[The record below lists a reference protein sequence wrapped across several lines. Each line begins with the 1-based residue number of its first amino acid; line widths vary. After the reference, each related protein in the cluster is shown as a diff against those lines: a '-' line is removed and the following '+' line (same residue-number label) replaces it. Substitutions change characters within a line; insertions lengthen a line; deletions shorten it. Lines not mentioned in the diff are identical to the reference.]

1 MSVAAEFDSL
11 LQKIG
16 AITNIFTKAHGSY
29 KTVSLSEVTKL
40 ARVEPLTVVSKDC
53 MNLEY
58 LPDVLQTLTN
68 VFTGYYLQAVALQT
82 KIDNVNIRKVLDRL
96 NPDRDFHHPAFESH
110 KDIQTISIENYK
122 FRLPGL
128 GELALEASQSAD
140 LQSNLPTPE
149 FSGPEASKVLNE
161 NLNMAVGKM
170 VEVTIQSGEQKVK
183 IPVMV
188 RLAPAVIP
196 NQSIVHILALK
207 SEDNTLVERFHAW
220 RAGRIGFI
228 KDFILCQDLIDQ
240 HKKALMNDETGVY
253 SEIVRRANNSKA
265 FGAITQNP
273 SLVSASNI
281 FVLSETA
288 AEEVEQKLG
297 GKLDNARTRQK
308 AFENTYAMIIAVID
322 RNFERVTFYHR
333 GIAAST
339 DVSIRDIKSSNKTK
353 GPDIM
358 DIMNAL
364 AGGKAPSF

>member
-1 MSVAAEFDSL
+1 MSLLAEYDSL

-16 AITNIFTKAHGSY
+16 DITNVFTKTHGSY
-29 KTVSLSEVTKL
+29 KTISLSEVTKL
-40 ARVEPLTVVSKDC
+40 ARVEPLTIVSKDC

-68 VFTGYYLQAVALQT
+68 IFTGYYLQAVALQT

-96 NPDRDFHHPAFESH
+96 NPDRDFYHPAFETH

-122 FRLPGL
+122 FRLPHH
-128 GELALEASQSAD
+128 GELALEASDSA
-140 LQSNLPTPE
+140 NLAQQLPSPE
-149 FSGPEASKVLNE
+149 VSGPDGSKVLNE
-161 NLNMAVGKM
+161 SLNMAVGKM
-170 VEVTIQSGEQKVK
+170 IDVTIQSGEQKVK
-183 IPVMV
+183 IPVVV
-188 RLAPAVIP
+188 RLAPAIIP

-207 SEDNTLVERFHAW
+207 TEDNSLVERFHAW
-220 RAGRIGFI
+220 RSGRISFM
-228 KDFILCQDLIDQ
+228 KDLVLCQDLIDQ
-240 HKKALMNDETGVY
+240 HKKALMNDDTGMY
-253 SEIVRRANNSKA
+253 NEIIRRANNSKVY
-265 FGAITQNP
+265 GALSQNV

-288 AEEVEQKLG
+288 AEEVEHKLG
-297 GKLDNARTRQK
+297 GKLDNARVRQK

-353 GPDIM
+353 GPDILDVM
-358 DIMNAL
+358 QAL
-364 AGGKAPSF
+364 SSGKAPSF

>member
-1 MSVAAEFDSL
+1 MSVAGEIETV

-16 AITNIFTKAHGSY
+16 AIANLLTKAQSSY

-40 ARVEPLTVVSKDC
+40 ARVEPLTIVSKDC

-68 VFTGYYLQAVALQT
+68 IFTGYYLQAVALQT
-82 KIDNVNIRKVLDRL
+82 KIDNINIRKVLDRL
-96 NPDRDFHHPAFESH
+96 NPDRDFYHPAFESH

-122 FRLPGL
+122 YSLPRP
-128 GELALEASQSAD
+128 ALEESESAKLAR
-140 LQSNLPTPE
+140 LQPIPE
-149 FSGPEASKVLNE
+149 VSGPDSSKVLNE
-161 NLNMAVGKM
+161 NMNMAVGKM
-170 VEVTIQSGEQKVK
+170 IEVTLQSGEQKVK

-188 RLAPAVIP
+188 RLAPTVIP
-196 NQSIVHILALK
+196 TQSIVHILALK
-207 SEDNTLVERFHAW
+207 TEDNSLVERFHMW
-220 RAGRIGFI
+220 RSGRIAFI

-240 HKKALMNDETGVY
+240 HKKALMNDESGVY
-253 SEIVRRANNSKA
+253 NEIIRRVNNSKVY
-265 FGAITQNP
+265 GAVSQNP

-297 GKLDNARTRQK
+297 GKLDNARIRQK

-358 DIMNAL
+358 DIMSAL

>member
-1 MSVAAEFDSL
+1 MSIAIGFDSL

-16 AITNIFTKAHGSY
+16 AIVNVFSKAHGSY

-40 ARVEPLTVVSKDC
+40 ARVEPLVIVSKDC
-53 MNLEY
+53 VNLDY

-68 VFTGYYLQAVALQT
+68 IFTGYYLQAVALQT
-82 KIDNVNIRKVLDRL
+82 KIENVNIRKILDRL
-96 NPDRDFHHPAFESH
+96 NPDRDFYHPAFESH
-110 KDIQTISIENYK
+110 KDIQTISIENFK
-122 FRLPGL
+122 FRLPKTKIAVESSSSA
-128 GELALEASQSAD
+128 ELEQS
-140 LQSNLPTPE
+140 LPTPE
-149 FSGPEASKVLNE
+149 ASLPDSSKVLNE

-170 VEVTIQSGEQKVK
+170 IDVTIQSGEQKVK

-220 RAGRIGFI
+220 RAGRISFI
-228 KDFILCQDLIDQ
+228 RDFILCQDLIDQ
-240 HKKALMNDETGVY
+240 HKKALMTDDTGVY
-253 SEIVRRANNSKA
+253 SEIVRRANNSKV
-265 FGAITQNP
+265 FGAVTQNP

-297 GKLDNARTRQK
+297 GKLDNARIRQK

-322 RNFERVTFYHR
+322 RNYERVTFYHR

-358 DIMNAL
+358 DIVNAL
-364 AGGKAPSF
+364 SGGKAPSF